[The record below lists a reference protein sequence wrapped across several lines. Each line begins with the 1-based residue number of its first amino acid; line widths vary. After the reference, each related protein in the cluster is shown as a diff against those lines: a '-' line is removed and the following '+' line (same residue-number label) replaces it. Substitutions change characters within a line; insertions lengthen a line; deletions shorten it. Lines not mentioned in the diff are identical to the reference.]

1 MPAKPVFTEEQMDT
15 IHMAAQRVYRRQFK
29 DQPKPQVKMALAL
42 GISQQSVSKL
52 LDGVYRPGIKVA
64 TEIAVLDGKE
74 DLEDL
79 IGPYTVPSSAP
90 KSMADG
96 MPNLDACVQ
105 YHTGQKSWS
114 AWTIAAARAGF
125 FGPHDL
131 PAPMWEGKLDH
142 LEKALERAR
151 KTG

>member
-1 MPAKPVFTEEQMDT
+1 MAAKPVFTEAQFET
-15 IHMAAQRVYRRQFK
+15 LHLAAQRVFRRHFK

-52 LDGVYRPGIKVA
+52 LDGVYRPGIRVA
-64 TEIAVLDGKE
+64 TELAVLDGKE
-74 DLEDL
+74 DLEEL
-79 IGPYTVPSSAP
+79 IGPYLIPSIHP
-90 KSMADG
+90 KGLDG

-114 AWTIAAARAGF
+114 PWTLAAARAGF
-125 FGPHDL
+125 YGPHDL
-131 PAPMWEGKLDH
+131 PAPAWEGKLDH

-151 KTG
+151 KAG